1 MIQTIR
7 VDNIKVGDEVIFT
20 NCPPQKVKSVELSYY
35 PTVTFVMIKTQGGN
49 SFPIKPETL
58 VCINR

>member
-7 VDNIKVGDEVIFT
+7 VDNVQVGDDVIFT
-20 NCPPQKVKSVELSYY
+20 NCPPQKVKSIELNHYQKA
-35 PTVTFVMIKTQGGN
+35 TFVMIKTQGGN
-49 SFPIKPETL
+49 SFPIKSETL

>member
-7 VDNIKVGDEVIFT
+7 VDNVKVGDEVIFT
-20 NCPPQKVKSVELSYY
+20 NCPPQKVKSIELNHY

-49 SFPIKPETL
+49 SFPIKSETL